1 MLFEATGIV
10 APQEAG
16 QIGHI
21 RHIVEEKKTKFEAVQ
36 AAPAS

>member
-1 MLFEATGIV
+1 MNGNETPFEGTGIV

-21 RHIVEEKKTKFEAVQ
+21 RHIVGKKKNKV
-36 AAPAS
+36 